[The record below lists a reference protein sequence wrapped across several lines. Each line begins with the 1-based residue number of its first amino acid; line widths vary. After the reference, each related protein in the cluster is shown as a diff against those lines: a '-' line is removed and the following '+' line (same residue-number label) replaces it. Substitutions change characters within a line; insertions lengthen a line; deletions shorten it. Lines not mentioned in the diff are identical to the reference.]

1 MYLVGQVDSGGEAIL
16 CMNFETL
23 DLDIPGPVSDQDVG
37 LNFLFFFIYVWNE
50 YTAHVIVR
58 QQGKV

>member
-1 MYLVGQVDSGGEAIL
+1 MYLVGQVDGGGEAIL

-37 LNFLFFFIYVWNE
+37 LNFLFFLFTCGMNILPMSL
-50 YTAHVIVR
+50 
-58 QQGKV
+58 